1 LKKSAGSF
9 HLTVH
14 KTCVYDTAET
24 PSALVGGAVML
35 GVDVMLTTVVATP
48 AVVDGTSAVLVVA
61 EGMGVDVMLTP
72 VVADDALNLF
82 SQRAWAWRW

>member
-1 LKKSAGSF
+1 MATPVVVDATSVVLE
-9 HLTVH
+9 LV
-14 KTCVYDTAET
+14 VAED
-24 PSALVGGAVML
+24 M
-35 GVDVMLTTVVATP
+35 GVDVVATP
-48 AVVDGTSAVLVVA
+48 AVVDGTSAVLAVA